1 MLLDIKNLRKDYQR
15 GEQTFSAVNNVSF
28 SMAENDFICIMG
40 KSGSG
45 KTTLLNMIAGLL
57 TPTQGKIIINGTNL
71 FELNDQQVSAFR
83 NQHIG
88 YVPQGSSLLPNLT
101 ALENIRLP
109 FYLTKRSNQST
120 LNLAKQLLEKAKVAD
135 LQNAYPA
142 NMSGGEMRRIA
153 ILRALICQPKIIIA
167 DEPTSDLD
175 EESATE
181 IMQLLSD
188 IHQQGTALLIVTHDN
203 DVASYSQKIVKMS
216 SGRLIDQLNKS
227 V

>member
-120 LNLAKQLLEKAKVAD
+120 LNLAKQLLEKAKVVD

-216 SGRLIDQLNKS
+216 SGRLIDQSNKS

>member
-101 ALENIRLP
+101 ALENIQLP
-109 FYLTKRSNQST
+109 FYLTKRPNQST

-175 EESATE
+175 EQSAAE

-203 DVASYSQKIVKMS
+203 DVASYSQKIMKMS
-216 SGRLIDQLNKS
+216 SGRLIEQSTKS

>member
-1 MLLDIKNLRKDYQR
+1 MLLNVKNLRKDYTR
-15 GEQTFSAVNNVSF
+15 GQQTFSAVNNVSF
-28 SMAENDFICIMG
+28 SMTKDDFICIMG

-57 TPTQGKIIINGTNL
+57 TPTQGKITINNTNL

-88 YVPQGSSLLPNLT
+88 YIPQGSSLLPNLT
-101 ALENIRLP
+101 AIDNIRLP
-109 FYLTKRSNQST
+109 FYLTKRANQNS
-120 LNLAKQLLEKAKVAD
+120 LNEAKSLLEKAKISH
-135 LQNAYPA
+135 LQDAYPA

-153 ILRALICQPKIIIA
+153 ILRALICKPQMIIA

-181 IMQLLSD
+181 IMQLLSE
-188 IHQQGTALLIVTHDN
+188 IHQQGTALLIVTHDH
-203 DVASYSQKIVKMS
+203 DVACYSQKIMKMS
-216 SGRLIDQLNKS
+216 AGRFID
-227 V
+227 